1 MGNAWATQTHY
12 GNRRARD
19 RMTSLER
26 MLKRRF
32 LHVLTKTVI
41 VGTYTTKLRRDTPR
55 TAQTRAVSV
64 LNTQNAA
71 TLRWCSLRL
80 SAIRSM
86 ILHGLFSDSTCRCV
100 SFATQKPA
108 LMPRA

>member
-41 VGTYTTKLRRDTPR
+41 VGTYTVTHVSPVTLSCVEKLSTNIAYLQSYAGIRHAPLKHAQYRYLTRKTRPR
-55 TAQTRAVSV
+55 
-64 LNTQNAA
+64 
-71 TLRWCSLRL
+71 
-80 SAIRSM
+80 SA
-86 ILHGLFSDSTCRCV
+86 GVRCGCLP
-100 SFATQKPA
+100 FGQ
-108 LMPRA
+108 